1 MTDNPDIYVS
11 TQAILFHILKAVV
24 TRRRLLFEC
33 DTHTTHFI
41 SLCQGI
47 FLRLC
52 FNWCANAPVFMRKCV
67 SLFIHIYDHIYFVC
81 VYVCWG
87 LKMGVGGLRR
97 RWREGRLLGMR
108 SVHQPRG
115 FKYEARKGTK
125 EETTLPPSLSTPSS
139 DGLIKNIRG
148 ENNIGFLAPLHKNL
162 TVSLTSL
169 SHSSF
174 FIVTRKG
181 VDYNCDAKVPSL
193 CVLSKKDYV
202 SFFE

>member
-1 MTDNPDIYVS
+1 
-11 TQAILFHILKAVV
+11 
-24 TRRRLLFEC
+24 
-33 DTHTTHFI
+33 
-41 SLCQGI
+41 
-47 FLRLC
+47 
-52 FNWCANAPVFMRKCV
+52 
-67 SLFIHIYDHIYFVC
+67 
-81 VYVCWG
+81 
-87 LKMGVGGLRR
+87 MGVGGLRR

-169 SHSSF
+169 SHSPFLLLHSGGW
-174 FIVTRKG
+174 ITTAKRK
-181 VDYNCDAKVPSL
+181 YL
-193 CVLSKKDYV
+193 RFV
-202 SFFE
+202 SFQRKITFLFSNEGMFTKFLFRGWFRTSCGLIFTSGVRKSVITITERKTAGNVINPGKSDAECLFSEKEEPFISCMQNNFNEDFLN